1 MMELTLLYTVNSPY
15 ARKVRIVAAEKHI
28 ELNQESVVLAESD
41 NAARQYNPLGKVPVL
56 ILPNQEA
63 IYDSP
68 VIAEYLEKKSPV
80 ANLIPVDNEVRV
92 QVKRWE
98 ALADGV
104 CDAAVAV
111 MLEKRR
117 LPEKQDEAVIE
128 KQQEKV
134 INGLNAF
141 EQALSGQE
149 WLVNNKYSL
158 ADIALACAV
167 GYVSLRF
174 EGEIDMAGLYPNLS
188 AFYQKLLARPIYAET
203 QPAPK

>member
-1 MMELTLLYTVNSPY
+1 MELTLLYTQNSPY

-28 ELNQESVVLAESD
+28 ELNQESVVLAEPD

-56 ILPNQEA
+56 ILPNEEA
-63 IYDSP
+63 VYDSP
-68 VIAEYLEKKSPV
+68 VIAEYLDKKSPV

-117 LPEKQDEAVIE
+117 QAEKQDETVIE
-128 KQQEKV
+128 KQQAKV

-141 EQALSGQE
+141 EQALEGQE
-149 WLVNNKYSL
+149 WLVNNKYGL

-167 GYVSLRF
+167 GYVSIRF
-174 EGEIDMAGLYPNLS
+174 EADIEMATQYPNLF
-188 AFYQKLLARPIYAET
+188 AFYATLLERPIYAET
-203 QPAPK
+203 QPESK

>member
-1 MMELTLLYTVNSPY
+1 MELKLFYTQNSPY
-15 ARKVRIVAAEKHI
+15 ARKVRVVAAEKHI
-28 ELNQESVVLAESD
+28 DVNEALVVLAESD
-41 NAARQYNPLGKVPVL
+41 NAAKQFNPLGKVPVL
-56 ILPNQEA
+56 ILDNSTA

-68 VIAEYLEKKSPV
+68 VIAEYLDKKSPV

-92 QVKRWE
+92 KVKTWE

-117 LPEKQDEAVIE
+117 QVEKQDETFIA
-128 KQQEKV
+128 KQKVKV
-134 INGLNAF
+134 ISGLNTF
-141 EQALSGQE
+141 EQALAGKD

-158 ADIALACAV
+158 ADIALACMV
-167 GYVSLRF
+167 GYVSIRF
-174 EGEIDMAGLYPNLS
+174 ESEIDLSRQYPNLF
-188 AFYQKLLARPIYAET
+188 AFYQKLLARPIYQET

>member
-1 MMELTLLYTVNSPY
+1 MELTLLYTVNSPY
-15 ARKVRIVAAEKHI
+15 ARKVRIVASEKHI
-28 ELNQESVVLAESD
+28 ELNQQSVVLAEPD

-98 ALADGV
+98 ALADGI

-111 MLEKRR
+111 MLETRR
-117 LPEKQDEAVIE
+117 AEEKQDETVIA
-128 KQQEKV
+128 KQKEKV
-134 INGLNAF
+134 TNGLAAF
-141 EQALSGQE
+141 ETALSGQE

-167 GYVSLRF
+167 GYVGLRF
-174 EGEIDMAGLYPNLS
+174 DAEIDMEGQYPNLF

-203 QPAPK
+203 QPEPK